1 MPFPED
7 GRCDDFSLKHPRM
20 LLSQRAKVFS
30 PFAALKGFEEA
41 IGEKVRVYAEKR
53 ALNDEEQD
61 FNRFMIPYP
70 SMANSIITAR

>member
-1 MPFPED
+1 
-7 GRCDDFSLKHPRM
+7 M
-20 LLSQRAKVFS
+20 LLSQRAKIFS

-61 FNRFMIPYP
+61 FKRFMIPYP